1 MGLENAPSVDQAI
14 EVQRDGVGAIHR
26 ITNRFVDSDWDKPT
40 PCDAWN
46 ATDLAGH
53 VLTVIDTW
61 HVLLDDAEAGR
72 PAPRFGW
79 NEMDAHFEA
88 ALATL
93 PPGSG
98 TDRIHAFVQRAEDY
112 LGRLTNLDSELP
124 LVSAL
129 SDIATV
135 PLTVGLFAWVG
146 GNEWHIHAWDFAQ
159 VTGEDYRTEH
169 AALINEGSLAIRG
182 RTPADGDPWQAILSR
197 WRP

>member
-1 MGLENAPSVDQAI
+1 VGLESAPSVDKAI
-14 EVQRDGVGAIHR
+14 EVQRDGVRAIQR

-53 VLTVIDTW
+53 VFTVIDTW
-61 HVLLDDAEAGR
+61 RLLLDDSESGR
-72 PAPRFGW
+72 SSPRFGW
-79 NEMDAHFEA
+79 SEMDAHFET
-88 ALATL
+88 ALRAL
-93 PPGSG
+93 SPGSG
-98 TDRIHAFVQRAEDY
+98 MDRVHTFAERAEDY
-112 LGRLTNLDSELP
+112 FDRLARLDPELP
-124 LVSAL
+124 LVAAL

-135 PLTVGLFAWVG
+135 PLTIGLFAWVG

-197 WRP
+197 WRS